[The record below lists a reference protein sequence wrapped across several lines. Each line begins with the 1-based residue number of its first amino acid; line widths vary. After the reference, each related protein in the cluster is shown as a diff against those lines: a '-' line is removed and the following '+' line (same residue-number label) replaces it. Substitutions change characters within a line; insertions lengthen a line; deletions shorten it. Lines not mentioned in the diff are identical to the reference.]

1 MGRKSAVEVN
11 ELPPAF
17 VTGPESFSR
26 APMTFDGI
34 VMQPGVSGFR
44 APSPDKPWLEL
55 RLQDG
60 CWIRVRPVDDLLLT
74 YQIVPFG
81 SLSLLAGIR
90 EEYLA
95 VWAAF
100 IRLSRLATNA
110 LERAVGG
117 ELSSEVARALTEAD
131 ETGSYTP
138 VPRVDFRPS
147 GTKLLDSYSRQIG
160 LGGSHEVSVAGRFG
174 RTG

>member
-1 MGRKSAVEVN
+1 MGHKNAVEVS

-34 VMQPGVSGFR
+34 VMQPGISGFR
-44 APSPDKPWLEL
+44 PPRVDKPWLEL

-60 CWIRVRPVDDLLLT
+60 CWIRVRPVDEFLLT

-81 SLSLLAGIR
+81 SLALLAGIR

-110 LERAVGG
+110 LERSLEGEASAAVAQ
-117 ELSSEVARALTEAD
+117 SPTEAD
-131 ETGSYTP
+131 ETGSYTS
-138 VPRVDFRPS
+138 VPRVDYRPP
-147 GTKLLDSYSRQIG
+147 GTRLLDAYSRQVG
-160 LGGSHEVSVAGRFG
+160 LGGAYEVNMAGRFS
-174 RTG
+174 R

>member
-1 MGRKSAVEVN
+1 MGCSSTVDVS
-11 ELPPAF
+11 ELSPAF
-17 VTGPESFSR
+17 VTGPDAFSR
-26 APMTFDGI
+26 APMTFEAI

-44 APSPDKPWLEL
+44 PPSIDQPWLEL

-60 CWIRVRPVDDLLLT
+60 CWVRVRPVDELLLT

-81 SLSLLAGIR
+81 TLALRSGIR

-95 VWAAF
+95 VWSAF

-110 LERAVGG
+110 LERA
-117 ELSSEVARALTEAD
+117 LEAEMAPGADEQLRQVD

-138 VPRVDFRPS
+138 VPRVDYRPP
-147 GTKLLDSYSRQIG
+147 GTRLLDNFARQVG
-160 LGGSHEVSVAGRFG
+160 LGGSNEVSVAGRFG
-174 RTG
+174 R